1 MPNILDYVDWRG
13 DLSFDLSPFGDI
25 DNLIMSML
33 CFVNFEDIVPEGHTD
48 GDISLSDAADIFFA
62 NEERANESYG
72 YIIPSKE
79 IIALFRGM
87 SHTVR
92 YGELR
97 LSAYVTLNDLEGEE
111 QFAALTVGLPDGT
124 KYIAFRGTDDSLV
137 GWKEDMQLSYLFPVR
152 AQSSAVAYLED
163 AAKQYPDAPL
173 LVGGHSKGGN
183 LAFYAAAYSNDEVKS
198 RLLRVWSNDG
208 PGFFKRIVNGEAYSS
223 VKDKFVAI
231 LPECSVIGRLFDND
245 AKEIIVKSNAKG
257 LYQHDLFS
265 WELIGNSLLLADGFS
280 DDSTVIRRAFR
291 HWIADIDAKG
301 REDFV
306 AALFRLIEAS
316 GAQTLSALFSDR
328 FHSLRTAL
336 RTVTDLSKE
345 QKDMLLSFVTF
356 LVNLPVR

>member
-1 MPNILDYVDWRG
+1 MPNILDYIDWRG
-13 DLSFDLSPFGDI
+13 DLSFESSPFGDI

-33 CFVNFEDIVPEGHTD
+33 CFVNLDGIVPEACGD

-62 NEERANESYG
+62 DEERANESYG
-72 YIIPSKE
+72 YIIPSKD
-79 IIALFRGM
+79 IIALFRAM
-87 SHTVR
+87 SHTAR
-92 YGELR
+92 YGDLR

-111 QFAALTVGLPDGT
+111 QFAALTIGLPDGT

-152 AQSSAVAYLED
+152 AQSSALTYLEE
-163 AAKQYPDAPL
+163 AAKQHPDSSL

-183 LAFYAAAYSNDEVKS
+183 LAFYAAAYAREEVKS

-208 PGFFKRIVNGEAYSS
+208 PGFFRRIVNGEEYSS

-231 LPECSVIGRLFDND
+231 LPEGSVIGRLFDND
-245 AKEIIVKSNAKG
+245 AEEIIVRSNAKG

-291 HWIADIDAKG
+291 HWISNIDAKG

-306 AALFRLIEAS
+306 VALFRLIDAS
-316 GAQTLSALFSDR
+316 GAQTLSALFGDR
-328 FHSLRTAL
+328 FHSLKTAL
-336 RTVTDLSKE
+336 RTVTDLTKE
-345 QKDMLLSFVTF
+345 QREMLISFVTF